1 MIDYEWFIF
10 LSPIIAFPI
19 SFTVGRYRRNL
30 AGYIATISILI
41 SFILSFIV
49 YLQIRGTSSPV
60 YQSFNWFGDINAG
73 IYIDHLALVMILM
86 VSFVSLMIHLF
97 ALYYMGKDPN
107 KHVYFAETA
116 LFTGGMLGLSVSSN
130 LVEFFL
136 FWELVG
142 VCSYLLI
149 GFWYFKPNASSAAK
163 KAFIVTRVGDLL
175 FLIGLSILYVS
186 LADKVASPLSIAY
199 IVNPSSWPQ
208 ILNYVGTTNL
218 TLIGLLFMGGA
229 AGKSAQFPLHVWIP
243 DAMEGPTTVSALIHA
258 ATMVTAGVYLV
269 ARVYPIYL
277 HSTAA
282 LDFVLFIGAFT
293 ALFAGTIGM
302 VVNDLKRILAYST
315 ISQLG
320 YMFAALGI
328 GSIIGDSAI
337 SFALFHTMVHA
348 VFKALLFLAAGAIL
362 LTMMEL
368 RDVKKM
374 GGLWKRMPITMT
386 LMFIGAITLS
396 ALPFTA
402 SYYSKD
408 TIIDAS
414 WNFFSANG
422 YSLFSFLPWLMLILG
437 ALTTTIYTFRFF
449 FLAALGKPRS
459 ELASKAKDPSKIV
472 LIPLIILAIIALIMG
487 QFQYLFY
494 DFIYAQTIHVSI
506 PYIVSLAPSMM
517 VLLGLLI
524 TIPLYATSGW
534 MSLDLKKSRLYRVV
548 KNKYYLDKLFTN
560 DIAERGI
567 IPLSSGFSTFE
578 TYFSRSIEAIGSGTL
593 RLGSFFRKLQ
603 NGIIEYYFVVLVIGI
618 SIILLIVELLGGF

>member
-49 YLQIRGTSSPV
+49 YLQIRDTSSPV

-116 LFTGGMLGLSVSSN
+116 LFTGGMLGLSISSN

-386 LMFIGAITLS
+386 LMFIGAITLA

-494 DFIYAQTIHVSI
+494 DFIYAHTIHVSI

-593 RLGSFFRKLQ
+593 RLGSFFRRLQ

>member
-19 SFTVGRYRRNL
+19 SYTVGRYKRNL

-41 SFILSFIV
+41 SFILSFMV
-49 YLQIRGTSSPV
+49 YLQIRGTSSPI

-175 FLIGLSILYVS
+175 FLIGLSILYVT

-199 IVNPSSWPQ
+199 IVNPANWPQ

-218 TLIGLLFMGGA
+218 TIIGLLFMGGA

-374 GGLWKRMPITMT
+374 GGLWRRMPATMT

-414 WNFFSANG
+414 WKFFSSNG

-472 LIPLIILAIIALIMG
+472 LIPLIILAIIALVMG

-494 DFIYAQTIHVSI
+494 DFIYANTIHISI

-534 MSLDLKKSRLYRVV
+534 MSLDLRKSRLYRIV
-548 KNKYYLDKLFTN
+548 KNKYYLDTLFTN

-578 TYFSRSIEAIGSGTL
+578 SYFSRSIEALGTGTL
-593 RLGSFFRKLQ
+593 RLGSFFRRLQ

>member
-49 YLQIRGTSSPV
+49 YLQIRDTSSPV

-386 LMFIGAITLS
+386 LMFIGAITLA

-494 DFIYAQTIHVSI
+494 DFIYAHTIHVSI

-578 TYFSRSIEAIGSGTL
+578 AYFSRSIEAIGSGTL

>member
-41 SFILSFIV
+41 SFILSFMV
-49 YLQIRGTSSPV
+49 FLQIRGTSSPV
-60 YQSFNWFGDINAG
+60 YQSYNWFGDINVG

-116 LFTGGMLGLSVSSN
+116 LFTGGMLGLSISSN

-386 LMFIGAITLS
+386 LMFIGAITLA

-414 WNFFSANG
+414 WKFFSSNG

-459 ELASKAKDPSKIV
+459 ELAGKAKDPSKIV

-494 DFIYAQTIHVSI
+494 DFVYTNTIQVSI

-534 MSLDLKKSRLYRVV
+534 MSLDLRKSRLYRVV
-548 KNKYYLDKLFTN
+548 KNKYYLDRLFTN

-578 TYFSRSIEAIGSGTL
+578 TYFSKSIEAIGSGTL
-593 RLGSFFRKLQ
+593 KLGSFFRRLQ

>member
-19 SFTVGRYRRNL
+19 SYTVGRYRRNL

-41 SFILSFIV
+41 SFILSFMV
-49 YLQIRGTSSPV
+49 YLKIRGTSSPI

-175 FLIGLSILYVS
+175 FLIGLSILYVT

-199 IVNPSSWPQ
+199 IVNPASWPQ
-208 ILNYVGTTNL
+208 ILNSVGTTNL
-218 TLIGLLFMGGA
+218 TIIGLLFMGGA

-374 GGLWKRMPITMT
+374 GGLWKRMPVTMT

-414 WNFFSANG
+414 WQFFSSNG

-459 ELASKAKDPSKIV
+459 ELASKAKDPSKVV
-472 LIPLIILAIIALIMG
+472 LIPLIVLAVIALVMG

-494 DFIYAQTIHVSI
+494 DFLYASTIHISI

-524 TIPLYATSGW
+524 TITLYATSGW
-534 MSLDLKKSRLYRVV
+534 MSLDMKKSRLYRVV

-578 TYFSRSIEAIGSGTL
+578 SYFSKSVEAIGTGTL
-593 RLGSFFRKLQ
+593 RLGSFFRRLQ
-603 NGIIEYYFVVLVIGI
+603 NGIIEYYFVVLVVGI

>member
-41 SFILSFIV
+41 SFILSFMV

-593 RLGSFFRKLQ
+593 RLGSFFRRLQ

>member
-19 SFTVGRYRRNL
+19 SYTVGRYKRNL

-41 SFILSFIV
+41 SFILSFMV
-49 YLQIRGTSSPV
+49 YLQIRGTSSPI

-175 FLIGLSILYVS
+175 FLIGLSILYVT

-199 IVNPSSWPQ
+199 IVNPASWPQ

-218 TLIGLLFMGGA
+218 TIIGLLFMGGA

-374 GGLWKRMPITMT
+374 GGLWRRMPATMT

-414 WNFFSANG
+414 WKFFSSNG

-472 LIPLIILAIIALIMG
+472 LIPLIILAIIALVMG

-494 DFIYAQTIHVSI
+494 DFLYANTIHISI

-534 MSLDLKKSRLYRVV
+534 MSLDLRKSRLYRIV
-548 KNKYYLDKLFTN
+548 KNKYYLDTLFTN

-578 TYFSRSIEAIGSGTL
+578 SYFSRSIEALGTGTL
-593 RLGSFFRKLQ
+593 RLGSFFRRLQ

>member
-19 SFTVGRYRRNL
+19 SYTVGRYKRNL

-41 SFILSFIV
+41 SFILSFMV
-49 YLQIRGTSSPV
+49 YLQIRGTSSPI

-175 FLIGLSILYVS
+175 FLIGLSILYVT

-199 IVNPSSWPQ
+199 IVNPASWPQ

-218 TLIGLLFMGGA
+218 TIIGLLFMGGA

-374 GGLWKRMPITMT
+374 GGLWRRMPATMT

-414 WNFFSANG
+414 WKFFSSNG

-472 LIPLIILAIIALIMG
+472 LIPLIILAIIALVMG

-494 DFIYAQTIHVSI
+494 DFIYANTIHISI

-534 MSLDLKKSRLYRVV
+534 MSLDLRKSRLYRIV
-548 KNKYYLDKLFTN
+548 KNKYYLDTLFTN

-578 TYFSRSIEAIGSGTL
+578 SYFSRSIEALGTGTL
-593 RLGSFFRKLQ
+593 RLGSFFRRLQ

>member
-593 RLGSFFRKLQ
+593 RLGSFFRRLQ

>member
-49 YLQIRGTSSPV
+49 YLQIRDTSSPV

-593 RLGSFFRKLQ
+593 RLGSFFRRLQ

>member
-19 SFTVGRYRRNL
+19 SYTVGRYKRYL

-41 SFILSFIV
+41 SFILSFMV
-49 YLQIRGTSSPV
+49 YLQIRGTSSPI

-175 FLIGLSILYVS
+175 FLIGLSILYVT

-199 IVNPSSWPQ
+199 IVNPASWPQ

-218 TLIGLLFMGGA
+218 TIIGLLFMGGA

-374 GGLWKRMPITMT
+374 GGLWRRMPATMT

-414 WNFFSANG
+414 WKFFSSNG

-472 LIPLIILAIIALIMG
+472 LIPLIILAIIALVMG

-494 DFIYAQTIHVSI
+494 DFIYANTIHISI

-534 MSLDLKKSRLYRVV
+534 MSLDLRKSRLYRIV
-548 KNKYYLDKLFTN
+548 KNKYYLDTLFTN

-578 TYFSRSIEAIGSGTL
+578 SYFSRSIEALGTGTL
-593 RLGSFFRKLQ
+593 RLGSFFRRLQ

>member
-386 LMFIGAITLS
+386 LMFIGAITLA

-593 RLGSFFRKLQ
+593 RLGSFFRRLQ

>member
-19 SFTVGRYRRNL
+19 SYTVGRYRRNL

-41 SFILSFIV
+41 SFILSFMV
-49 YLQIRGTSSPV
+49 YLQIRGTSSPI

-116 LFTGGMLGLSVSSN
+116 LFTGGMLGLSASSN

-175 FLIGLSILYVS
+175 FLIGLSILYVT

-199 IVNPSSWPQ
+199 IVNPASWPQ

-218 TLIGLLFMGGA
+218 TIIGLLFMGGA

-374 GGLWKRMPITMT
+374 GGLWRRMPATMT

-414 WNFFSANG
+414 WKFFSSNG

-472 LIPLIILAIIALIMG
+472 LIPLIILAIIALVMG

-494 DFIYAQTIHVSI
+494 DFIYANTIHISI

-534 MSLDLKKSRLYRVV
+534 MSLDLRKSRLYRIV
-548 KNKYYLDKLFTN
+548 KNKYYLDTLFTN

-578 TYFSRSIEAIGSGTL
+578 SYFSRSIEALGTGTL
-593 RLGSFFRKLQ
+593 RLGSFFRRLQ

>member
-472 LIPLIILAIIALIMG
+472 LIPLIILALIALIMG

-593 RLGSFFRKLQ
+593 RLGSFFRRLQ